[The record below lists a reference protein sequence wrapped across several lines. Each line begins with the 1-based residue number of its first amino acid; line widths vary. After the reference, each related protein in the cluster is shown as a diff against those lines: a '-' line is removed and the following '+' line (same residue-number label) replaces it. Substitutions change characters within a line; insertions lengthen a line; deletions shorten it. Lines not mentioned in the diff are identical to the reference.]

1 MQIQTILNTLIQPFT
16 SVEYYKKAVH
26 KSVLSTVVVVA
37 ITLLAMALVSGFHFL
52 VTQLPVIEN
61 SVQHIITN
69 ITDHYPEELVFEW
82 NGTELTANTDS
93 ISVPWPEENAF
104 HIEALPKHFLFY
116 TNSQQTPS
124 DLGISPTEYLAFVN
138 THEMYRM
145 NSEKPEEWTS
155 ETLSTFVGVDSHAT
169 INKETVSKLTQT
181 AGNYMQTHQQQIK
194 AFTLFLFVLLFL
206 GSKIWFLLIETVL
219 AVLLFKL
226 YSVKLTAMQTV
237 ILSLHVLIPTVVLT
251 TMANLLYQD
260 IPFPIQTLTFWILIL
275 YLSFQFKQKG
285 EEK

>member
-1 MQIQTILNTLIQPFT
+1 MQIKTILHTLIQPFT

-26 KSVLSTVVVVA
+26 KSVVSTVVVVA

-52 VTQLPVIEN
+52 ATQLPVIEN

-69 ITDHYPEELVFEW
+69 ITDHYPENLIFEW

-93 ISVPWPEENAF
+93 IIVPWPEDDTL
-104 HIEALPKHFLFY
+104 HIGELPKHFLFY

-138 THEMYRM
+138 THEIYRM
-145 NSEKPEEWTS
+145 NSEKPEKWTS
-155 ETLSTFVGVDSHAT
+155 ESLSNFIGVDSQAT
-169 INKETVSKLTQT
+169 IDTVTVNQLTQT
-181 AGNYMQTHQQQIK
+181 ATNYMQTHQQQIK
-194 AFTLFLFVLLFL
+194 IFTLFLIVLLFL

-226 YSVKLTAMQTV
+226 YSIKLTAQQTV

-251 TMANLLYQD
+251 TAANLLYQD
-260 IPFPIQTLTFWILIL
+260 IPFPIQTLTFWTLIL
-275 YLSFQFKQKG
+275 FLSFQFKQKR
-285 EEK
+285 EEE